1 MSLKFKK
8 TFQIMMRTSKRW
20 NLVLNYANISMKY
33 NETVVKGVFGSRRNN
48 ELPNTLNMVT
58 YIFCYND
65 VYKRNITIPTS
76 GDGSGGSMKG
86 ELWWLPDL
94 W

>member
-1 MSLKFKK
+1 M
-8 TFQIMMRTSKRW
+8 IRTSKRW
-20 NLVLNYANISMKY
+20 NLVLNSANMSMKS

-65 VYKRNITIPTS
+65 VYKRNITILTS
-76 GDGSGGSMKG
+76 GDESCGGYRMCGDMRGICGCDRRSCYCF
-86 ELWWLPDL
+86 
-94 W
+94 

>member
-1 MSLKFKK
+1 M
-8 TFQIMMRTSKRW
+8 IRTSKRW
-20 NLVLNYANISMKY
+20 NLVLNSANMSMKS

-65 VYKRNITIPTS
+65 VYKRNITILTS
-76 GDGSGGSMKG
+76 GDGSRGSMTG

>member
-1 MSLKFKK
+1 M
-8 TFQIMMRTSKRW
+8 IRTSKRW
-20 NLVLNYANISMKY
+20 NLVLNSANMSMKS

-48 ELPNTLNMVT
+48 ELPKTINMVT

-65 VYKRNITIPTS
+65 VYKRNITILTS
-76 GDGSGGSMKG
+76 GDGCGGSMTG